1 MNFFKKL
8 FANRKENEII
18 PENEFTQEQ
27 FDRDYELK
35 QQGLEQIL
43 GTMHNMV
50 GHAVIPFYLGGNV
63 DMYYFANH
71 INGTGFATMELI
83 DPNGNGPKPN
93 RLGTY
98 ELVAFTRELYNDNAD
113 PNTPFNLMQ
122 SSICNIFT
130 AIGNYSFN
138 ATLNPNATYQAAT
151 EQGERRYIIFDNYT
165 PENKQFKIGERNH
178 HLLLCMDI
186 FLSELEFA
194 KLNGSS
200 QLFNLLKKAGHYPYS
215 DLNRLPV
222 A

>member
-1 MNFFKKL
+1 MNFFKRL
-8 FANRKENEII
+8 FGNKKEKEIV
-18 PENEFTQEQ
+18 PENDFTQEQ
-27 FDRDYELK
+27 FDRDNELK
-35 QQGLEQIL
+35 QQGLEYVL

-50 GHAVIPFYLGGNV
+50 GHAVIPFYLGGSV
-63 DMYYFANH
+63 DLYYFLNH

-98 ELVAFTRELYNDNAD
+98 ELVAFTRESYNDNAD

-122 SSICNIFT
+122 SRICNTFT
-130 AIGNYSFN
+130 AIGNYS
-138 ATLNPNATYQAAT
+138 LNTILSPNATYQAAT
-151 EQGERRYIIFDNYT
+151 KQGERRYIIFDNYT
-165 PENKQFKIGERNH
+165 PENKQFKIGARNH

-200 QLFNLLKKAGHYPYS
+200 QLFTLLKKAGHYPYS
-215 DLNRLPV
+215 DLNREPV